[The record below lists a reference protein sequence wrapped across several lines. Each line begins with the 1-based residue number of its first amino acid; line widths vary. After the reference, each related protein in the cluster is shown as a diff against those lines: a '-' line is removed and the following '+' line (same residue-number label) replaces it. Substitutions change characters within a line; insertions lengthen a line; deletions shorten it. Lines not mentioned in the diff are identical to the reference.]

1 MRPNPALQR
10 LRGGE
15 TVLGMFAIDLYSTG
29 LARTATSAGAEFVV
43 FDQEHTGWGLD
54 QIRPLLAAAR
64 ASATVPLV
72 RVRTLDAHAI
82 GSVLA
87 LGALGVMVPLI
98 RDADEARAVVAAA
111 KYPPQ
116 GDRGYG
122 ILYPDEHEGDVGGY
136 MRWANDELMVIA
148 MVETVSALDDLDN
161 IAAIDGIDVLWIGH
175 FDLTAS
181 MGIPGEFDHPR
192 YAAALPRRRGLRGHG
207 KAAGIST
214 DEPTTRAALARPRLP
229 LHGLRPRHRPV
240 ARRAPAATRR
250 RPCPSPRRPPG
261 ACPSSRSQ
269 RQAGT
274 AARRLLAGDP
284 RRRLHLRQRM
294 RPDRRADRAGPRET
308 VEEQTESCSTTS
320 PRSSRPAAR
329 R

>member
-64 ASATVPLV
+64 ASETVPLV

-116 GDRGYG
+116 GDRGFG

-148 MVETVSALDDLDN
+148 MVETVSALEDLDT

-181 MGIPGEFDHPR
+181 MGIPGEFDNPR
-192 YAAALPRRRGLRGHG
+192 YAEALRQVVDACERHG

-214 DEPTTRAALARPRLP
+214 DDADHAAALAGQGFRFMAVGHDIVLLRDALQQRLADVRARLP
-229 LHGLRPRHRPV
+229 QPARH
-240 ARRAPAATRR
+240 
-250 RPCPSPRRPPG
+250 
-261 ACPSSRSQ
+261 
-269 RQAGT
+269 
-274 AARRLLAGDP
+274 
-284 RRRLHLRQRM
+284 
-294 RPDRRADRAGPRET
+294 
-308 VEEQTESCSTTS
+308 
-320 PRSSRPAAR
+320 
-329 R
+329 